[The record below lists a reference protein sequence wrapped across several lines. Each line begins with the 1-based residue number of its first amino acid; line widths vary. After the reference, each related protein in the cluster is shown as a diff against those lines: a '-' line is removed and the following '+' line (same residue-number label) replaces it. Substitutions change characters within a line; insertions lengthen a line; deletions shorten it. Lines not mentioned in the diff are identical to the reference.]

1 MWFFKR
7 QLCPVEDEDSHL
19 PPSALCLGHRLL
31 EALLDQS
38 AGFSETQTMRVLIFF
53 VFFFSHGVNGTKQR
67 SLSATCSINKLLIF

>member
-1 MWFFKR
+1 MYFFKR

-38 AGFSETQTMRVLIFF
+38 AGGFSETQTII
-53 VFFFSHGVNGTKQR
+53 
-67 SLSATCSINKLLIF
+67 LSFLCLFLFPRYKWYKVMIA